1 MYDLI
6 ERVFERLFEKKGDL
20 ALLRAFTD
28 YAKGVGEFSDE
39 EMNLNQM
46 TAMHLQEV
54 SPTIRVWEFQTTDST
69 LKKKPLDLVFI
80 WKRIDTQ
87 ADNELPAGRNALT
100 RLAIRLLSVVANSA
114 GCERSF
120 SIFGNIHTKT
130 RNKLGTETVHKTGIL
145 KMDIRRRHVEEGRVP
160 TRKKRQFSTLDE
172 PTSVTTPIS
181 VDPEADPIDFIQ
193 FGSHETDGSASQS
206 VTRCSFTGTLALPRK
221 VGWRGR
227 SRYPKRRLTKRD
239 RWAQILFDMTST
251 LLENNTLFIEP
262 YVSPPFPHH
271 LTPTNQSTAPPNLP
285 PNLLHPPCP

>member
-1 MYDLI
+1 MITATHQLSRVKALLEPLAIASNITQASHTRLDHVLLTLANLFRIYSKAEIDGPSCAKIIRSIEKRWAKADQDVFIAATFLNPYIRKRCFNPAVLTESSLYNLI

-28 YAKGVGEFSDE
+28 YAKGVSEFLDE

-145 KMDIRRRHVEEGRVP
+145 KMDIRRRHVEEG
-160 TRKKRQFSTLDE
+160 
-172 PTSVTTPIS
+172 
-181 VDPEADPIDFIQ
+181 
-193 FGSHETDGSASQS
+193 
-206 VTRCSFTGTLALPRK
+206 
-221 VGWRGR
+221 
-227 SRYPKRRLTKRD
+227 
-239 RWAQILFDMTST
+239 
-251 LLENNTLFIEP
+251 
-262 YVSPPFPHH
+262 
-271 LTPTNQSTAPPNLP
+271 
-285 PNLLHPPCP
+285 